1 MVEEE
6 TEGQAEEGPE
16 PAVAADAE
24 AETQP
29 EEAAPDAQYD
39 RERLEQLRDR
49 LQKKFH

>member
-6 TEGQAEEGPE
+6 TEGQENEGRE

-24 AETQP
+24 PQRADE
-29 EEAAPDAQYD
+29 PDAQDD
-39 RERLEQLRDR
+39 RERLEQLRER

>member
-6 TEGQAEEGPE
+6 TEGQGEEGPE

-24 AETQP
+24 AEPQP
-29 EEAAPDAQYD
+29 EDSAPDAQYD

>member
-6 TEGQAEEGPE
+6 TEGQKEAGP
-16 PAVAADAE
+16 ADADAG
-24 AETQP
+24 AETRP
-29 EEAAPDAQYD
+29 EDAAPDAQYD